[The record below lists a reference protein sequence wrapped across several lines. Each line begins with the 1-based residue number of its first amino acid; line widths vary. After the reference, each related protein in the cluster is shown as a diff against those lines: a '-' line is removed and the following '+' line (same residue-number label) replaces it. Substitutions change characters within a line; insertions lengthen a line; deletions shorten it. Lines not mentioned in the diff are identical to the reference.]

1 MLFLGKQRK
10 FSEGVCLS
18 NRYWPFSTWD
28 TMRRVSWKAKKK
40 KRVPSAHLKHYHH
53 PNHLKTCWNIVLG
66 PSSPRVSDSVG
77 LEWCLGICPS
87 GTLSGDVDAAWLGSS
102 HCENLCTKWILA
114 KHQRWCWG
122 DVKIHLSCGR
132 LAMCSAGRE
141 YYWVVTKRRIIRR
154 NYGIHI
160 WIDLFE
166 SWLCPDLYLS
176 SPYGRSSISHSS
188 QMSLFAQNLVEFSHL
203 PQHRFSSVPPFSSF
217 Q

>member
-1 MLFLGKQRK
+1 M
-10 FSEGVCLS
+10 
-18 NRYWPFSTWD
+18 
-28 TMRRVSWKAKKK
+28 KK
-40 KRVPSAHLKHYHH
+40 
-53 PNHLKTCWNIVLG
+53 WQF
-66 PSSPRVSDSVG
+66 
-77 LEWCLGICPS
+77 WS
-87 GTLSGDVDAAWLGSS
+87 GTNFRLQNKCATGMQRTVEQRQELCDSFDGDRLNLDFSWRWSWSVHWLGSS
-102 HCENLCTKWILA
+102 HCENQCTKWILA

-203 PQHRFSSVPPFSSF
+203 PQI
-217 Q
+217 